1 MAKKRR
7 KSKAKGT
14 VKLPTLSEIFEP
26 LQDGWQNIGDS
37 LVWDPNAQED
47 FGRMMTVKDAKKA
60 RKEYSDPTDK
70 QGSGVLDNKFES
82 YDITPTEIPGSV
94 SDPEDPDYNLGDPA
108 QGGEF
113 EPDTTGLDDSDTAN
127 VIQDQVFKAEQKKRE
142 LEHNQTKYLKSLA
155 SFGTNATYTTN
166 YRDAIKSGS
175 GWKAFYDDSPD
186 PENPIRR
193 SDVFTIGEDGN
204 PLGVMTRSQRRA
216 YDERMHEARMKSM
229 LTDDQKVAMEETG
242 RSASDTQKIHSKDGL
257 ETVIGG
263 KSESKPESLT
273 KTVETQSKS
282 TPTFKSAAETANKKD
297 DKKIY

>member
-7 KSKAKGT
+7 RNKAQGT
-14 VKLPTLSEIFEP
+14 VELPTLSEIFEP
-26 LQDGWQNIGDS
+26 LKDGWQNIGDS

-127 VIQDQVFKAEQKKRE
+127 VIQDQVFNAEQKKRE
-142 LEHNQTKYLKSLA
+142 LQHNQTKYLKSLA

-175 GWKAFYDDSPD
+175 GWKQFYDDSPD
-186 PENPIRR
+186 PDNPIKR

-216 YDERMHEARMKSM
+216 YDERMHEARMNAM
-229 LTDDQKVAMEETG
+229 NAERDGAIEREENEWGPEGQPVA
-242 RSASDTQKIHSKDGL
+242 SKQQ
-257 ETVIGG
+257 
-263 KSESKPESLT
+263 PESVT
-273 KTVETQSKS
+273 KKVEDQSKS
-282 TPTFKSAAETANKKD
+282 TPTFKSAAEKANKKD